1 MTKHLHDLNQFV
13 HERCLNTSGL
23 DVLSL
28 TSDQVQ
34 QWEIEDMFGLKQ
46 SKNGYK
52 FDKKVGPNC
61 QLVQRLGLGLGQVCL
76 ILQKICN
83 RLGRNESN

>member
-13 HERCLNTSGL
+13 QERCLNISGL
-23 DVLSL
+23 DVLSF
-28 TSDQVQ
+28 TSNQVQ

-52 FDKKVGPNC
+52 FDKKVGLNC
-61 QLVQRLGLGLGQVCL
+61 
-76 ILQKICN
+76 
-83 RLGRNESN
+83 

>member
-1 MTKHLHDLNQFV
+1 MTKHLHELNWFV
-13 HERCLNTSGL
+13 HERCLNTTRL

-28 TSDQVQ
+28 TYDQVQ

-52 FDKKVGPNC
+52 FDKKMGLNC
-61 QLVQRLGLGLGQVCL
+61 RLAQRLKLGPGQV
-76 ILQKICN
+76 
-83 RLGRNESN
+83 S